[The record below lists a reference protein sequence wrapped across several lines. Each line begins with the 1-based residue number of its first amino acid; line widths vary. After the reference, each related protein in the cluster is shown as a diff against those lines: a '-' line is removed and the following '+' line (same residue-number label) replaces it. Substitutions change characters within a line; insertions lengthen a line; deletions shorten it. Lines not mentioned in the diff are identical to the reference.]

1 MNVLAMQSGLLVTL
15 LLTTQLTLAA
25 DDSQK
30 GVPANSKVGA
40 SAEMPSKPRILW
52 LRFRNDTIIR
62 RKEFSG
68 DNWHTTWA
76 ADGNQYVLQ
85 CDGRGYNTRMWR
97 LVGQPPDFRFEP
109 VAAHPGPKEPPP
121 RATTG
126 SAFWLSATRSITT
139 FRRPIAGTS
148 SPRNLSEPSSFIP
161 ATAA

>member
-1 MNVLAMQSGLLVTL
+1 MNVLAMKSGLLVTL
-15 LLTTQLTLAA
+15 LLTTQLIVAA

-30 GVPANSKVGA
+30 GVPANSKIGA
-40 SAEMPSKPRILW
+40 SAETPSKPRILS
-52 LRFRNDTIIR
+52 LRFHNDTIIR

-76 ADGNQYVLQ
+76 GDGNQYVLQ

-121 RATTG
+121 VRYYGFGILAVGDTIYHYF
-126 SAFWLSATRSITT
+126 S
-139 FRRPIAGTS
+139 
-148 SPRNLSEPSSFIP
+148 
-161 ATAA
+161 TAL